1 MGLKILVQ
9 NPYMEAGGAENRI
22 RALVQGL
29 INRPEISEVHFLYAG
44 IESFHQVQSKDK
56 FHLWQVKPART
67 AKVTREII
75 EKYKIDVVQL
85 HNNQEIGVKG
95 LEVAQEMGIPTVW
108 VMHDF
113 WPICTMRFLSKVWQA
128 DSEPNCDKY
137 EYYKCRDCVGQF
149 NYEVNEMQRNVINKC
164 NVGIVPS
171 NKIRSIFEN
180 NNLLNGK
187 WMVVDPWIDLNMF
200 YPDNRVQRKP
210 WQVFFAGNFIPH
222 KGINVLL
229 KAWELVNRRLPMAN
243 LIVQGDQRCVNET
256 TTLAT
261 NLGLLNVSFINH
273 VQQDNLRTLYNE
285 SALTVFPSIWEET
298 IGLIWIESLACGTPV
313 ICSNV
318 GSMSELLKK
327 GGEMFEPR
335 NHVEL
340 AEKIV
345 DLLLSP
351 SKRNVY
357 AKEGFEYVQGKFK
370 PERAADDFIKLYY
383 RLESERVGKE
393 SKV

>member
-1 MGLKILVQ
+1 
-9 NPYMEAGGAENRI
+9 
-22 RALVQGL
+22 
-29 INRPEISEVHFLYAG
+29 
-44 IESFHQVQSKDK
+44 
-56 FHLWQVKPART
+56 
-67 AKVTREII
+67 
-75 EKYKIDVVQL
+75 
-85 HNNQEIGVKG
+85 
-95 LEVAQEMGIPTVW
+95 
-108 VMHDF
+108 
-113 WPICTMRFLSKVWQA
+113 
-128 DSEPNCDKY
+128 
-137 EYYKCRDCVGQF
+137 
-149 NYEVNEMQRNVINKC
+149 MQRNVINKC

-243 LIVQGDQRCVNET
+243 LIAQGDQRCVNET

-335 NHVEL
+335 DHVEL

-345 DLLLSP
+345 DMLLSP
-351 SKRNVY
+351 SKRNTY
-357 AKEGFEYVQGKFK
+357 AKEGYEYVQGKFK

-383 RLESERVGKE
+383 RLESEKVGKE
-393 SKV
+393 SAV